1 MAPILLPPPVRHF
14 MNSIQRTGPPLGYEG
29 HQCKGGCE
37 PPSSAWSLT
46 KLPAIARAASSA
58 DRCTATARSWTP
70 RTRSPTAP
78 NRAAPP
84 PASQRREY
92 SQCCGRDRSVGYG
105 GAREDEPCGYTVRPQ
120 RVSQH
125 SAGGAVRGGDKATST
140 SAPRS
145 DILCSTESRPS
156 AGVWLHTANR
166 SLNRITCAQP
176 STHVVQRSAVAVRPA
191 LWTPSRPQRCG
202 PVRARKYFGL
212 VRARACDGTAAC
224 FAATVPCARKC
235 GGSVHSSLHLHD

>member
-58 DRCTATARSWTP
+58 DRCTAAARSWTP

-78 NRAAPP
+78 NRAVPP

-105 GAREDEPCGYTVRPQ
+105 GAREDQMRVHSPAAESLAAQRWWGRARGRQGNKHLCAEERYPVQHREPAVGGRVAAHGQQVAEQNHLRTAKYSRTKSERCCCSSGTVDAE
-120 RVSQH
+120 
-125 SAGGAVRGGDKATST
+125 SATAVWA
-140 SAPRS
+140 
-145 DILCSTESRPS
+145 C
-156 AGVWLHTANR
+156 
-166 SLNRITCAQP
+166 P
-176 STHVVQRSAVAVRPA
+176 STRA
-191 LWTPSRPQRCG
+191 LR
-202 PVRARKYFGL
+202 L
-212 VRARACDGTAAC
+212 
-224 FAATVPCARKC
+224 
-235 GGSVHSSLHLHD
+235 GSCTRG

>member
-1 MAPILLPPPVRHF
+1 

-58 DRCTATARSWTP
+58 DRCTAAARSWTP

-84 PASQRREY
+84 PVKRRGTEI
-92 SQCCGRDRSVGYG
+92 DRSGT
-105 GAREDEPCGYTVRPQ
+105 AAHERTSPCGHTVRPH

-166 SLNRITCAQP
+166 SLNRITSAQP
-176 STHVVQRSAVAVRPA
+176 SNHVVGALLPFVRHCGRRVGYSWA
-191 LWTPSRPQRCG
+191 CPSTR
-202 PVRARKYFGL
+202 VLRAPRL
-212 VRARACDGTAAC
+212 
-224 FAATVPCARKC
+224 
-235 GGSVHSSLHLHD
+235 GSCTRV

>member
-1 MAPILLPPPVRHF
+1 MK
-14 MNSIQRTGPPLGYEG
+14 SIQRTGPPLGYEG

-58 DRCTATARSWTP
+58 DRCTAAARSWTP

-84 PASQRREY
+84 PASQRRERH
-92 SQCCGRDRSVGYG
+92 SAVAEIGRSGTAAHERTS
-105 GAREDEPCGYTVRPQ
+105 PCGHTVRPQ
-120 RVSQH
+120 RVWQH

-176 STHVVQRSAVAVRPA
+176 STHVVGALLLFVRHCGRRVGHSGVGLSEHA
-191 LWTPSRPQRCG
+191 LR
-202 PVRARKYFGL
+202 L
-212 VRARACDGTAAC
+212 
-224 FAATVPCARKC
+224 
-235 GGSVHSSLHLHD
+235 GSCTRV